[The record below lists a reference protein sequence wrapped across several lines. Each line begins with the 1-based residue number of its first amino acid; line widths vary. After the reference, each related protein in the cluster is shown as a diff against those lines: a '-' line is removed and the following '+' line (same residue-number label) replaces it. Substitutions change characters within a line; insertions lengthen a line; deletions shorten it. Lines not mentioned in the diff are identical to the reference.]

1 MGLTLVLKS
10 FPVRYRSAV
19 NVAPIRTQ
27 DVYRPHYPFHHVHG
41 RFVVRTAADGEDL
54 EKVLR
59 LRHAVFYDE
68 LLRRRTADGLDR
80 DAYDSKADH
89 LMVEEAATGMLLG
102 TYRVLSSRHVRAF
115 YSQSEFKMRGLLNLP
130 GSKLELGRACVHPEH
145 RNGVTITLLWRGIS
159 EYLKAS
165 RADYLFG
172 CSSIKCT
179 DPERV
184 NLVYRYLAT
193 RHASSEEARVLP
205 RRKFRYPGLDR
216 VPEFPAL
223 DEVEVARAR
232 ELVPSL
238 LHAYL
243 KAGARGCGQPAL
255 DRDFQCVDFLT
266 LLDVK
271 QLDAAVE
278 RKYAVC

>member
-1 MGLTLVLKS
+1 MELTLALKS
-10 FPVRYRSAV
+10 FPIRYRQVVRAV
-19 NVAPIRTQ
+19 PLRPLDA
-27 DVYRPHYPFHHVHG
+27 YRPHDPFHHVRG
-41 RFVVRTAADGEDL
+41 RYIVRTAADGGDL

-68 LLRRRTADGLDR
+68 LLHRRTATGLDM
-80 DAYDSKADH
+80 DPYDLRADH
-89 LMVEEAATGMLLG
+89 LMVEEVASGALLG
-102 TYRVLSSRHVRAF
+102 TYRVLSSRHVRSF
-115 YSQSEFKMRGLLNLP
+115 YSQSEFKMRDLLDLP
-130 GSKLELGRACVHPEH
+130 GSKLELGRACVHPDH
-145 RNGVTITLLWRGIS
+145 RNGVTLMLLWRGIS

-172 CSSIKCT
+172 CSSIKFT

-193 RHASSEEARVLP
+193 RHALPGERRVRP

-216 VPEFPAL
+216 VPAFPAL
-223 DEVEVARAR
+223 DEVELDRAR

-238 LHAYL
+238 LNAYL
-243 KAGARGCGQPAL
+243 KAGARVCGQPAL

-266 LLDVK
+266 LLDVR
-271 QLDAAVE
+271 QLEATVE

>member
-1 MGLTLVLKS
+1 
-10 FPVRYRSAV
+10 
-19 NVAPIRTQ
+19 
-27 DVYRPHYPFHHVHG
+27 
-41 RFVVRTAADGEDL
+41 
-54 EKVLR
+54 
-59 LRHAVFYDE
+59 
-68 LLRRRTADGLDR
+68 
-80 DAYDSKADH
+80 
-89 LMVEEAATGMLLG
+89 MVEEAATGMLLG

-232 ELVPSL
+232 ELVPLPVARVSEGGRPRLRPARVGPGLSMRGFSDPVGREATGRGGGKEIRGMLRLVYRIPL
-238 LHAYL
+238 LGILIAAYL
-243 KAGARGCGQPAL
+243 LGGLAAGLLPGRIRRWKARAWWTHILSRAALPFSGFMGFTVRPPGRIPAGE
-255 DRDFQCVDFLT
+255 C
-266 LLDVK
+266 
-271 QLDAAVE
+271 
-278 RKYAVC
+278 